1 MSIGMERLQIS
12 LARVLALAAK
22 QHGVVT
28 RAQLLDLGLNSQAI
42 EYRLRRGRLHRVHRA
57 VYAVGRPQLT
67 RHGVLIAAVLSCG
80 SDAALSHEHAGEIY
94 GIRKRGKT
102 PIEVTVPAGAMR
114 SRPGVRVHRRRLP
127 EADITHCHGIPVTTP
142 VRTLLDLA
150 QRLSRVQ
157 LEAAVNEADK
167 LDLVDPEHLR
177 AALHERAGHAGVTAL
192 RALLDRDSLVL
203 TDSELERR
211 FLRLARRA
219 GLPAPL
225 TQRRVNGFRVDF
237 YWPELGLVVETDGL
251 RYHRTA
257 AQQARDR
264 RRDQVH
270 TAAGLTPLRFTH
282 QQIARQ
288 AEQVRATLVAVVK
301 RAPRASPS
309 APARAVAS
317 ARPPASRALPK
328 RG

>member
-1 MSIGMERLQIS
+1 
-12 LARVLALAAK
+12 VLALAAT

-42 EYRLRRGRLHRVHRA
+42 QYRIRRGRLHRVHRG

-80 SDAALSHEHAGEIY
+80 SDAVLSHQHAGEVY
-94 GIRKRGKT
+94 GIRRRGKT
-102 PIEVTVPAGAMR
+102 PIEVTVPPGAMR
-114 SRPGVRVHRRRLP
+114 SRPGVHVHRRRLP
-127 EADITHCHGIPVTTP
+127 EADVTHRHGIPVTTP

-150 QRLSRVQ
+150 QRLSSAQ

-167 LDLVDPEHLR
+167 LDLVDPERLR
-177 AALHERAGHAGVTAL
+177 EALREREGHAGVTAL
-192 RALLDRDSLVL
+192 RELLDRHSLAL

-225 TQRRVNGFRVDF
+225 TQRRVNGLRVDF

-251 RYHRTA
+251 RYHRTP
-257 AQQARDR
+257 AQQASDR
-264 RRDQVH
+264 RRDQAH
-270 TAAGLTPLRFTH
+270 AAAGLTPLRFTH
-282 QQIARQ
+282 QQIARE
-288 AEQVRATLVAVVK
+288 AEQIQATLVAVFK

-309 APARAVAS
+309 ALAPGAAS
-317 ARPPASRALPK
+317 ARPRASRALPK